1 MTTLGQR
8 LGELRRRAFTGR
20 DEELALFR
28 AALSG
33 SGVLFVH
40 GPGGVGKSSLLDRFA
55 ELAAGAGREL
65 LRADAR
71 DGTQLPTPEGDRPVL
86 LIDTYELLSPVDDW
100 VREHYLPALPGDSL
114 IVLAGRQAPR
124 WAADPG
130 WRELLTVVPLG
141 NLSPEDG
148 AAYLAAQGVPSA
160 LRDTL
165 LALGHGHPLTL
176 SMLVE
181 AVRRGAEA
189 RTLSDLPDVVSALLA
204 RTVDATP
211 TPRHRRALEVCA
223 HLPVT
228 TEELLRPV
236 TGDDA
241 GELFA
246 WLRTL
251 SFVEEGP
258 YGLYPHDVVRDAL
271 DADLRWRDPG
281 RYAELHRELSGAVLA
296 RIRATADR
304 GERLRLITGSIVL
317 AGGRSRVETCTTPP
331 PTFQAY
337 VDDLRP
343 ADGPAIVAMTRRWQ
357 GAEQARHAEYWLGRD
372 PAAFRVFRAPSG
384 EARGYAACLTLEGSS
399 ADPAAEAMWR
409 YAQEQAPPRPGE
421 VIRAW
426 RFFLDRD
433 HGQRP
438 SPSTTLFAAC
448 QTLDILTTT
457 GVAWTL
463 NGAYADAGQWG
474 PTMDNLDFWHAF
486 DGVPHPVFAHDWRR
500 VDVTE
505 WMTVV
510 QARQDGLPTR
520 ATAADAG
527 AVVLSRAEFDAAVR
541 AALRDL
547 DHNPLLGTRLVPLRE
562 LVEEA
567 AATLPPALH
576 DLVDRTFLHPVTTQE
591 RVAET
596 LHLSFNTYRR
606 HRDQA
611 VARITDWLWARS

>member
-1 MTTLGQR
+1 M
-8 LGELRRRAFTGR
+8 
-20 DEELALFR
+20 
-28 AALSG
+28 
-33 SGVLFVH
+33 
-40 GPGGVGKSSLLDRFA
+40 
-55 ELAAGAGREL
+55 
-65 LRADAR
+65 
-71 DGTQLPTPEGDRPVL
+71 
-86 LIDTYELLSPVDDW
+86 
-100 VREHYLPALPGDSL
+100 
-114 IVLAGRQAPR
+114 
-124 WAADPG
+124 
-130 WRELLTVVPLG
+130 
-141 NLSPEDG
+141 
-148 AAYLAAQGVPSA
+148 
-160 LRDTL
+160 
-165 LALGHGHPLTL
+165 
-176 SMLVE
+176 
-181 AVRRGAEA
+181 
-189 RTLSDLPDVVSALLA
+189 
-204 RTVDATP
+204 
-211 TPRHRRALEVCA
+211 CA

-228 TEELLRPV
+228 TEELLRAV
-236 TGDDA
+236 AGEDA
-241 GELFA
+241 GELFK

-281 RYAELHRELSGAVLA
+281 GYAELHRRLSAATLA

-317 AGGRSRVETCTTPP
+317 AGGRSRVETCSTPP
-331 PTFQAY
+331 ATLQAY

-343 ADGPAIVAMTRRWQ
+343 GDRPAIEAMTGTWQ
-357 GAEQARHAEYWLGRD
+357 GAEQARQAGYWMARD
-372 PAAFRVFRAPSG
+372 PGAFRVFRTLSG
-384 EARGYAACLTLEGSS
+384 EPRGYAACLTLDGTS

-426 RFFLDRD
+426 RFFVDRE

-448 QTLDILTTT
+448 QTLDILTLT

-474 PTMDNLDFWHAF
+474 PTMENLDFWPAF
-486 DGVPHPVFAHDWRR
+486 DGAEHPVFAHDWRR
-500 VDVTE
+500 VDVAQ
-505 WMTVV
+505 WMAVV
-510 QARQDGLPTR
+510 QARQDGEPTR

-541 AALRDL
+541 AALRDF
-547 DHNPLLGTRLVPLRE
+547 DNNPLLGTRLSPLRE

-567 AATLPPALH
+567 AATLPPALN